1 MKNFK
6 LSKTSWLILAAG
18 LFVVVLAGLGMTR
31 SQQSQQLSSATA
43 QLQVATM
50 RLNRIDTS
58 SLQAKIDTLQQQIKL
73 GQANLTDATARLN
86 QSVVSADVAEEFYT
100 IAGTS
105 GVIVNS
111 FTSSPVS
118 TSTLSGI
125 PVATTN
131 IAGSVTGKLKQ
142 VIDFISNLNSTFRTG
157 YVQSATIQVQPPPS
171 SGIDIDA
178 DASANLRLVIYSYS
192 K

>member
-43 QLQVATM
+43 QLKVATM
-50 RLNRIDTS
+50 RLNRVDTS
-58 SLQAKIDTLQQQIKL
+58 GLQTKIDTLQQQIKL
-73 GQANLTDATARLN
+73 GQADLADATARLN
-86 QSVVSADVAEEFYT
+86 QSVVSADVAEEFYS
-100 IAGTS
+100 IADTS
-105 GVIVNS
+105 GVVVNS

-118 TSTLSGI
+118 KSNLTGI

-131 IAGSVTGKLKQ
+131 IAGSVTGTLKQ
-142 VIDFISNLNSTFRTG
+142 VIDFISNLNTTFRTG
-157 YVQSATIQVQPPPS
+157 YVQSASIHVQPPPS
-171 SGIDIDA
+171 SGIDVDA
-178 DASANLRLVIYSYS
+178 DATASVQVVIYSYT